1 MHFCSQLSI
10 GSKTSRSSK
19 SRISNQTERFRYDL
33 LDPETDLPL
42 ELPRGSLLKASEF
55 LGRRKVYQLIQFRE
69 PKGASTMRRD
79 QAEAEAFTDR
89 EGNPLASNVHE
100 TGKNQNHNL
109 NKENE
114 KGGLGGGIHAEN
126 NQKALKSSLNNTRT
140 PSKENEEEGKEEYF
154 RVVIGRFDLMTVDE
168 EDRVKKEEEER
179 HLENNVKGKGKN
191 KRKK

>member
-33 LDPETDLPL
+33 LDPATDLPL

-69 PKGASTMRRD
+69 PKGASTIRRD
-79 QAEAEAFTDR
+79 QAEADAFTDR
-89 EGNPLASNVHE
+89 ELNTLASNMHE
-100 TGKNQNHNL
+100 TGKKQGHNM
-109 NKENE
+109 NKESD
-114 KGGLGGGIHAEN
+114 KGGLGGGAHSEN
-126 NQKALKSSLNNTRT
+126 NQKALKSSLNNTHIMN
-140 PSKENEEEGKEEYF
+140 KETTEEGKEEYF
-154 RVVIGRFDLMTVDE
+154 RVVIGRFDLMTVEE